1 MEVGQLNADVLWVLM
16 CGFLVALMQAGFAC
30 LESGMVREK
39 NSINVAI
46 KNLVDFC
53 LTCALYTAVG
63 FGLMFGPSWEG
74 LDGWVGIPYFP
85 LADSAEAVHISFFI
99 FQVMFAGTAAT
110 IISGAVAERMTFVGY
125 MITTVIIAGLVYP
138 VVGHWIWA
146 GGDQGEVWGWLGKM
160 GFHDFAGSTV
170 VHSVGGWLALAA
182 ILIIGPRIG
191 RFGPMGRPIEGHNLP
206 MSTLGV
212 FLLWFG
218 FFGFNGGSTY
228 AIDTRVP
235 EIIANTAVAGAT
247 GGIAGLL
254 LSWTVWKRP
263 QVDRIV
269 NGVIAGL
276 VASCAG
282 CDVLS
287 GLDSM
292 VVGFIAG
299 LLCVCAM
306 YWMERREIDD
316 VIGAVPAHL
325 VAGAWGTIAVAL
337 FAPLEAFGP
346 DVGRL
351 EQLWIQLLGVA
362 ASGLFSFGVGYAL
375 LWGINKVMPLRV
387 SAEAERIGLNVAEH
401 GATTALLDLITQM
414 DTQARKGDF
423 SKAVEVDAETEAA
436 HIAVFYN
443 AVLDKFNTETERRH
457 VALER
462 LNQIANHDALT
473 GLANR
478 RRFLEHLE
486 RLIPRARRGAAV
498 SALLYLDLDGF
509 KQINDTLGHEAGDM
523 VLVEAARRM
532 KTCLREEDMLAR
544 LGGDEFAIVLEGGE
558 GEALQAATVAEK
570 LLECLVEPIPLKDA
584 QGKVGVSIGIAL
596 FGGPGWSGEAEG
608 VLRAADHAMYE
619 AKLAGKGTWRMS
631 EVRGEVAS

>member
-1 MEVGQLNADVLWVLM
+1 MESQALDADVLWVLM

-53 LTCALYTAVG
+53 LTCALFTVIG
-63 FGLMFGPSWEG
+63 FGLMFGPSWG
-74 LDGWVGIPYFP
+74 PLDGWVGKPYFP
-85 LADSAEAVHISFFI
+85 LSDSGEAVHISFFI

-110 IISGAVAERMTFVGY
+110 IISGAVAERMSFVGY

-138 VVGHWIWA
+138 IVGHWIWA
-146 GGDQGEVWGWLGKM
+146 GGDKGEAWGWLGQL

-191 RFGPMGRPIEGHNLP
+191 RFGPLGRPIEGHNLP

-247 GGIAGLL
+247 GGLAGLM
-254 LSWTVWKRP
+254 LSWLVWKRP

-282 CDVLS
+282 CDVIS
-287 GLDSM
+287 GLDAM
-292 VVGFIAG
+292 AVGFVAG
-299 LLCVCAM
+299 ILCVLSM
-306 YWMERREIDD
+306 HWLEQREIDD

-325 VAGAWGTIAVAL
+325 VAGAWGTVAVAL
-337 FAPLEAFGP
+337 FAPLDAFGP
-346 DVGRL
+346 DVTRWH
-351 EQLWIQLLGVA
+351 QLSIQVLGVA
-362 ASGLFSFGVGYAL
+362 VSGLFSFGVGYAL
-375 LWGINKVMPLRV
+375 LWGINRVLPLRV

-414 DTQARKGDF
+414 DSQARQGDF
-423 SKAVEVDAETEAA
+423 SRAVTVDAETDAA

-478 RRFLEHLE
+478 RRFMEHLG
-486 RLIPRARRGAAV
+486 RIVQRARRGAAV

-509 KQINDTLGHEAGDM
+509 KQINDSLGHEAGDM
-523 VLVEAARRM
+523 VLVEAAHRM
-532 KTCLREEDMLAR
+532 KACLRDEDMLAR
-544 LGGDEFAIVLEGGE
+544 LGGDEFAILIEGGE
-558 GEALQAATVAEK
+558 EAALNAGAVAEK
-570 LLECLVEPIPLKDA
+570 LLDCLVEPIPLKDA
-584 QGKVGVSIGIAL
+584 TGKVGVSIGIAL
-596 FGGPGWSGEAEG
+596 FGGLGWSGESEA
-608 VLRAADHAMYE
+608 VLRAADQAMYE
-619 AKLAGKGTWRMS
+619 AKLAGKGTWRQANAF
-631 EVRGEVAS
+631 ELEGG